1 MGILSDAS
9 TREVFVIVWGL
20 LVLVLLVGIAVSVSH
35 LGQAVGRLRAIESA
49 LSGLERYVRNSTDA
63 AIDSS
68 QTLKSIDS
76 TLSVMMRNN
85 R

>member
-49 LSGLERYVRNSTDA
+49 LSGLNQSA
-63 AIDSS
+63 
-68 QTLKSIDS
+68 
-76 TLSVMMRNN
+76 
-85 R
+85 